1 MLEDNPSDA
10 DIVQLMLTKEKLDF
24 VFQLVFNKAS
34 FLRALDEFNPSII
47 LADNSLPQF
56 SAREALEIVRQRT
69 PQIPFIMVTGT
80 VSEEFAADII
90 KSGADDYILKDR
102 MNRLPAAIGNA
113 IKQQEIKKEN
123 QDALEE
129 TRRSNERFQTLSK
142 ATKDAVW
149 DWDLL
154 TGEVWWN
161 ENFFNLLGYRQG
173 LPIPKFYDW
182 IRRIHPLD
190 REKVMSR
197 LKKIR
202 KNTVYVPENEF
213 RFLLPDE
220 TYVTLQDRTY
230 VLRDDS
236 GKSVR
241 VIGVLVDITEQKR
254 ISQEMEVLS
263 MIAKETSN
271 CVMIFDRKTGYTSW
285 VNEGFTRHTGFAKQ
299 DIYGMNPWLILGGP
313 ETDKVILNYVR
324 TQVGKNLPFSCD
336 ILIYTKKRE
345 TKWQFMS
352 GQPILDDNGNGTKYF
367 VIANDISERRRM
379 EEERIANKIEL
390 QKEVT
395 RIILQTQ
402 EMERNVLGREL
413 HDNINQILASV
424 SLRLGYFIDEPENSI
439 DTIENCREDLDRAIQ
454 EARKLSHQMVMP
466 SFSQSSLKE
475 ELELL
480 IENYSYKKVVKLQLA
495 HINEKQIPSTIKE
508 TLFRIAQEQLSNIA
522 KHAKAGRIAM
532 RLSNDSGLVTMV
544 INDNGIGF
552 NMQQK
557 RKGIGIT
564 NIFNRVGPYNGTAD
578 IISRPGKG
586 CTLSVTIPLPVEEVF
601 STLAQPV

>member
-1 MLEDNPSDA
+1 
-10 DIVQLMLTKEKLDF
+10 
-24 VFQLVFNKAS
+24 
-34 FLRALDEFNPSII
+34 
-47 LADNSLPQF
+47 PQF

-69 PQIPFIMVTGT
+69 SQIPFIMVTGT